1 MLTIDP
7 DGLKRGMNKFSDSVE
22 DFKGRIE
29 GTLSK
34 VKNLA
39 ADYLEE
45 SDFLSRT
52 IGMSNSYDTLMY
64 FVQSLGR
71 EPVSLLGKDF
81 PFIFD
86 HVRRNYRNG
95 MVEQSKMYNRIDCPR
110 FTFYK
115 KEDVPTVFFVNPYE
129 DSLNFDGKWEPSVDF
144 GFTQSENRT
153 VVYSEAHDGTSDN
166 IWVDVSDTDGTAHG
180 TYVSFNRDL
189 NWFLP
194 SCDLLKKTNEQ
205 FNRGKNNTLIAR
217 FYTNTEF
224 SRSLSDPT
232 QTAVSSIYGMSH
244 GRNLRKLVPDYS
256 QGYKNPYCR
265 VWTYHHE
272 YRKIENL
279 IRPFGDQYSD
289 PNHSKH
295 GYDSNGTPSFRTSKN
310 SFYGFDDDG
319 DVRLNKLGVLNYDNG
334 MVRIAP
340 TAKISDYFN
349 NEVDNGKGQNAAYSP
364 KRCMFS
370 IENLAWKDTNNVRGQ
385 FDAYGLSAEQ
395 KGPLGGRIMWFP
407 PYNLSFSEEVSV
419 DWNENKFIGR
429 GERLYTYSNTD
440 RRGSLQFTLL
450 IDHPGLIDYWN
461 RPSEKTG
468 GLNSNGTASGTLN
481 GGRIKDGVD
490 DLNSDEQ
497 TLLRFFAGC
506 DILSVKNQT
515 YQFNTPTVVTPEP
528 DKDEE
533 EQQPI
538 TPSENQDA
546 TEPPSNGRIVCFL
559 YYPNNYSGVDDA
571 PTKSGVVNAV
581 DYLMNGVGAQKG
593 VLKTNSG
600 VPASDFSVMTNV
612 KPSYGGYE
620 VRKNANVGISNA
632 TSNANFE
639 TVKSSIESNGN
650 EWMTSGTGAKIQVS
664 YGSQA
669 YYLTK
674 LVGGLAQSKSQLTR
688 SMVNR
693 RSKNVA
699 GECYFSR
706 RWWYRVDKEW
716 SNDLLNF
723 SDSYLDIGSLGLNGS
738 SGYTQVLKSLP
749 SFIDDFDENDN
760 TKLVSFTDFYVALM
774 GDVVKSS
781 TVQNNFDQEN
791 VSLIRDI
798 KNNQDKY
805 TITSIKF
812 QGHASKQGW
821 LKQNKKLANNRRNT
835 LRNWFQAKGFRT
847 DANYTDLDE
856 HIEDPNKSNVDYGSN
871 NKLKTKLWRSACVI
885 IDYALASNDV
895 VQDAQSTKDVDK
907 ISVPNGTDTSTTTAW
922 RQESDIIADNGMK
935 MSMVQESVADSK
947 WKQLN
952 ESLEARNKALYERSI
967 ADLNDQFKL
976 SMKAFNG
983 EDGDDKND
991 ANNGYN
997 VGTVKRYDNEG
1008 EFFKEVGRTD
1018 NFLRHL
1024 ISEKVKY
1031 FDPAFHSIS
1040 PEGFNARLTFLHQ
1053 CTRQGSTVNSS
1064 AMESSTAYNLAF
1076 GRPPVCVLRVGDF
1089 YYTKIIIRGI
1099 SIQYETPQWDLNPE
1113 GIGVMPMFANITIQ
1127 FNFIGGS
1134 DLGGPIAR
1142 LQNAV
1147 SFNYYAN
1154 ASVYDNRAE
1163 SVEYDPNGSGREI
1176 KFKPFTYPNTVGQS
1190 IGTGN
1195 EYGSSGSYKVVRDKN
1210 GKYVREWQYKG
1221 DDKGMYS
1228 DL

>member
-1 MLTIDP
+1 MTITP
-7 DGLKRGMNKFSDSVE
+7 EEVKTFTSQVSDSVS
-22 DFKGRIE
+22 DFASRMEK
-29 GTLSK
+29 TLSK

-115 KEDVPTVFFVNPYE
+115 KEDVPSVFFVNPYE
-129 DSLNFDGKWEPSVDF
+129 DSLNFDEKWIPSVDF
-144 GFTQSENRT
+144 GDTQVNNRT

-166 IWVDVSDTDGTAHG
+166 IWVDASDSDGTAHG
-180 TYVSFNRDL
+180 TYVSFNRDPDG
-189 NWFLP
+189 FLP
-194 SCDLLKKTNEQ
+194 TCDLLKKTNEN
-205 FNRGKNNTLIAR
+205 FNKGRYNTLVAR

-224 SRSLSDPT
+224 SRSLNDPT

-244 GRNLRKLVPDYS
+244 GRNLRKLNPTYS

-272 YRKIENL
+272 YRKIEDL
-279 IRPFGDQYSD
+279 IRPFGDELTD
-289 PNHSKH
+289 HEKH
-295 GYDSNGTPSFRTSKN
+295 GYSSNGTPSFRTSKN
-310 SFYGFDDDG
+310 SFYGFEDDG

-349 NEVDNGKGQNAAYSP
+349 NSVDNGRGENAAYSP
-364 KRCMFS
+364 KKCMFS
-370 IENLAWKDTNNVRGQ
+370 IENLAWKDVNNVKGQ

-407 PYNLSFSEEVSV
+407 PYNLSFSEQVSV
-419 DWNENKFIGR
+419 DWNGNKFIGR
-429 GERLYTYSNTD
+429 GERLFTYTNTE
-440 RRGSLQFTLL
+440 RKGNLSFTML
-450 IDHPGLIDYWN
+450 IDHPGIIDYWN
-461 RPSEKTG
+461 RPSENTG
-468 GLNSNGTASGTLN
+468 GLNANGTVGGYN

-515 YQFNTPTVVTPEP
+515 YQFNTPTVVTPATDP
-528 DKDEE
+528 DEE
-533 EQQPI
+533 NQQPI

-581 DYLMNGVGAQKG
+581 DYLMNGVGTQRG
-593 VLKTNSG
+593 TTSLTET
-600 VPASDFSVMTNV
+600 ASDFSVMTNV
-612 KPSYGGYE
+612 RPSYGGYE
-620 VRKNANVGISNA
+620 VRSVNNGISATVSNVKWANA
-632 TSNANFE
+632 KGMIDT
-639 TVKSSIESNGN
+639 TTGN
-650 EWMTSGTGAKIQVS
+650 EYFGLSSGSKITTKYAS
-664 YGSQA
+664 SGPT

-674 LVGGLAQSKSQLTR
+674 IVGSLAQKKDQMTQ

-693 RSKNVA
+693 RGKNGA

-706 RWWYRVDKEW
+706 RWWYRVDDEW
-716 SNDLLNF
+716 ANDLLNYA
-723 SDSYLDIGSLGLNGS
+723 DSYIDAKATGLNGS
-738 SGYTQVLKSLP
+738 KGYEQVKPYLS
-749 SFIDDFDENDN
+749 SFIDDYDESVN
-760 TKLVSFTDFYVALM
+760 TTLVSFADFYVACM
-774 GDVVKSS
+774 GDIVSGG
-781 TVQNNFDQEN
+781 TVSGHYNSDN
-791 VSLIRDI
+791 VTTIREI
-798 KNNQDKY
+798 KNNPDKY

-821 LKQNKKLANNRRNT
+821 LDQNKKLANNRRNT
-835 LRNWFQAKGFRT
+835 FHNWLKAKGFRT
-847 DANYTDLDE
+847 DVNYTDLSE

-871 NKLKTKLWRSACVI
+871 NTLRTKIWRSACVI
-885 IDYALASNDV
+885 IDYALAGNDV
-895 VQDAQSTKDVDK
+895 AQDSQATKDVDK
-907 ISVPNGTDTSTTTAW
+907 VSIPNGIDTTTTTSW
-922 RQESDIIADNGMK
+922 RQESDIVADNGMK
-935 MSMVQESVADSK
+935 MSMVQQSVADTKFDSLK
-947 WKQLN
+947 EK
-952 ESLEARNKALYERSI
+952 LEAQNKSIYERTMS
-967 ADLNDQFKL
+967 DLNDQFNL
-976 SMKAFNG
+976 SMKSFNG
-983 EDGDDKND
+983 EEGTDTNPNG
-991 ANNGYN
+991 NGYN
-997 VGTVKRYDNEG
+997 TSTVKRYDNEG
-1008 EFFKEVGRTD
+1008 EFFKEVGRSD

-1064 AMESSTAYNLAF
+1064 AMDSTTAYNLAF
-1076 GRPPVCVLRVGDF
+1076 GRPPVCVLRIGDF
-1089 YYTKIIIRGI
+1089 YYTKIIIESLTI
-1099 SIQYETPQWDLNPE
+1099 KYDSNPQWDLNPE
-1113 GIGVMPMFANITIQ
+1113 GIGVMPMYADIDMSFY
-1127 FNFIGGS
+1127 FLGGS

-1154 ASVYDNRAE
+1154 AGVYDNRAE
-1163 SVEYDPNGSGREI
+1163 AVEYDENGNGREV

-1195 EYGSSGSYKVVRDKN
+1195 EYGSSGSYRVVKDHN
-1210 GKYVREWQYKG
+1210 GKYVREWQYQG
-1221 DDKGMYS
+1221 DDKSMYS